1 MAKDRVKYRIA
12 KNDIVEVISGDDSGK
27 KERVL
32 QIMPEAGRVVV
43 EHVNFVT
50 KHMRRSRQNPY
61 GARLQKEAPIAISN
75 VMLVCPSCEKG
86 VRVRVKTD
94 EAGKKGRVC
103 VKCGKDIPKPRYK

>member
-1 MAKDRVKYRIA
+1 MKYRIM

-32 QIMPEAGRVVV
+32 QIMPRSGHVVI

-61 GARLQKEAPIAISN
+61 GARLQKEAPVAISN

-86 VRVRVKTD
+86 VRVHLKTT
-94 EAGKKGRVC
+94 EGQKSRLCA
-103 VKCGKDIPKPRYK
+103 KCGKEIPRPRYK

>member
-1 MAKDRVKYRIA
+1 MKTRIV

-32 QIMPEAGRVVV
+32 QVMPRNNLVVV

-50 KHMRRSRQNPY
+50 KHMRRSRENPY
-61 GARLQKEAPIAISN
+61 GARLQKEAPISLSN

-86 VRVRVKTD
+86 VRVRMKLGTDGTKTRTC
-94 EAGKKGRVC
+94 AKAA
-103 VKCGKDIPKPRYK
+103 CGKEIPWPRYKSK

>member
-1 MAKDRVKYRIA
+1 MKSRVL
-12 KNDIVEVISGDDSGK
+12 KNDIVEVITGDDSGK

-32 QIMPEAGRVVV
+32 QVMPRSNMVVV

-61 GARLQKEAPIAISN
+61 GARLQKEAAIAASN

-86 VRVRVKTD
+86 RRVKTQVAQD
-94 EAGKKGRVC
+94 GARIRVC
-103 VKCGKDIPKPRYK
+103 ATCGKDIPLPRYK